1 MGRTMDGRGLR
12 RVRLLCSDIDGTL
25 AGDPAAEARFCE
37 AWQNLP
43 PENRPLLV
51 VNSGRLIEDQ
61 RAYIATT
68 ALPPPD
74 VYIGGVGTM
83 LHNERQPSHARLYTR
98 SIGAGFDRALIAAA
112 LADIANVVVQPDA
125 YQHVHKSSWYLR
137 DADVATLAS
146 IEERL
151 ADAGIAARLVY
162 SSNRD
167 LDILPAGVDK
177 GAALSWLC
185 RELGLSHDDV
195 VVAGDTN
202 NDRSMFDLPGVRGIV
217 VGNAL
222 PELRAIAKDRP
233 DIYRADMSVADG
245 VLEGLTHWGLF
256 KASSFDM
263 PT

>member
-222 PELRAIAKDRP
+222 PELRAIAAERR
-233 DIYRADMSVADG
+233 DIYHAKGSMADG
-245 VLEGLTHWGLF
+245 VLEGLRHWGVF
-256 KASSFDM
+256 SAAPAKN
-263 PT
+263 P

>member
-25 AGDPAAEARFCE
+25 AGDPAAEARFGE

-43 PENRPLLV
+43 PESRPLLV

-61 RAYIATT
+61 RAFVATT

-83 LHNERQPSHARLYTR
+83 LHNERDPSHAKLYTR

-112 LADIANVVVQPDA
+112 LTDVANVVVQPDA

-137 DADVATLAS
+137 DADTAMLAS

-151 ADAGIAARLVY
+151 AAAGIPARLVY

-185 RELGLSHDDV
+185 RQLGLSHDDV
-195 VVAGDTN
+195 VVAGDTD

-222 PELRAIAKDRP
+222 PELQEIAKDRP
-233 DIYRADMSVADG
+233 DIYRAKGLMADG
-245 VLEGLTHWGLF
+245 VVEGLRRWGVF
-256 KASSFDM
+256 GAAPAKN
-263 PT
+263 P

>member
-1 MGRTMDGRGLR
+1 MGGAMDGRGLR

-25 AGDPAAEARFCE
+25 AGDRTAETRFCE
-37 AWQNLP
+37 AWQSLQ

-61 RAYIATT
+61 RAFIAST

-83 LHNERQPSHARLYTR
+83 LHNESEPSHAQLYTR
-98 SIGAGFDRALIAAA
+98 SIGAGFDRDLIAAA
-112 LADIANVVVQPDA
+112 LADISNVVVQPDA
-125 YQHVHKSSWYLR
+125 YQHALKSSWYLH
-137 DADVATLAS
+137 DADTATLTS

-151 ADAGIAARLVY
+151 EAAGIAARLVY

-185 RELGLSHDDV
+185 RQLGLSHDDV

-222 PELRAIAKDRP
+222 PELRAIADNRP
-233 DIYRADMSVADG
+233 DIYRANGSTADG
-245 VLEGLTHWGLF
+245 VVEGLMHWGIF
-256 KASSFDM
+256 SVSSPDM
-263 PT
+263 RT

>member
-1 MGRTMDGRGLR
+1 MGRTMDGWGLK

-25 AGDPAAEARFCE
+25 AGDQAAEVRFCE
-37 AWQNLP
+37 AWQDLP
-43 PENRPLLV
+43 QEDRPLLV

-61 RAYIATT
+61 RAFVATT

-83 LHNERQPSHARLYTR
+83 LHNERNPSHAKLYTR
-98 SIGAGFDRALIAAA
+98 SIGAGFDRTLIAAA
-112 LADIANVVVQPDA
+112 LADLADVVVQPDA
-125 YQHVHKSSWYLR
+125 YQHAHKSSWYLR
-137 DADVATLAS
+137 DADTAMLAS

-151 ADAGIAARLVY
+151 AAAGIPARLVY

-177 GAALSWLC
+177 GAALTWLC
-185 RELGLSHDDV
+185 RQLGLSHDDV

-222 PELRAIAKDRP
+222 PELQEIAAERP
-233 DIYRADMSVADG
+233 DIYRANGLMADG
-245 VLEGLTHWGLF
+245 VVEGLRHWGVF
-256 KASSFDM
+256 GAKN
-263 PT
+263 P

>member
-1 MGRTMDGRGLR
+1 MDGRGLR

-25 AGDPAAEARFCE
+25 AGDPAAEARFRE
-37 AWQNLP
+37 AWQGIL

-61 RAYIATT
+61 RAFIATT
-68 ALPPPD
+68 ALPAPD

-83 LHNERQPSHARLYTR
+83 LHNERDPSHAETYAR
-98 SIGAGFDRALIAAA
+98 SIGAGFDRELIARA
-112 LADIANVVVQPDA
+112 LTGVPDIKVQPDA
-125 YQHVHKSSWYLR
+125 YQHARKSSWYLH
-137 DADVATLAS
+137 DADVATLAG

-151 ADAGIAARLVY
+151 ATAGIAARLIY

-185 RELGLSHDDV
+185 RQLGLSHDDA

-222 PELRAIAKDRP
+222 PELHAIADERP
-233 DIYRADMSVADG
+233 NIYRAKGTTADG
-245 VLEGLTHWGLF
+245 VLEGLAHWHVLNVSPPGIF
-256 KASSFDM
+256 
-263 PT
+263 P